1 MNRKIFCCNSLE
13 EHVCSNVSIRYIP
26 KFREFGI
33 VIDDGGSAMQVISFC
48 PWCGAKLPNSL
59 RDKWFDIVFDDLGF
73 DAPDSPG
80 IPSEMH
86 SDEWWITANDQ

>member
-1 MNRKIFCCNSLE
+1 
-13 EHVCSNVSIRYIP
+13 
-26 KFREFGI
+26 
-33 VIDDGGSAMQVISFC
+33 MQVISFC